1 MKFSIVLSVIATASA
16 AALLPGEVA
25 CPTTKGSMCGV
36 ANNGGI
42 ENITFPA
49 CKCNVECRGQVEIL
63 GVPFDA
69 VCTPHALH
77 GTAITNQ
84 T

>member
-1 MKFSIVLSVIATASA
+1 MQFSIVLSLIATASA
-16 AALLPGEVA
+16 AALLSGEVA
-25 CPTTKGSMCGV
+25 CPTTTGSMCGV
-36 ANNGGI
+36 ASALGLK
-42 ENITFPA
+42 NITFPS
-49 CKCNVECRGQVEIL
+49 CKCNAECRGKVEIL
-63 GVPFDA
+63 GVQFHA